1 MTSSSEGARSDT
13 ARDTGPEPDVRSVAR
28 VDRQLRR
35 AAGYSAWLRQGE
47 ALSVDHPGDRSRDDQ
62 LLQRYSRTRD
72 DVLLEQLVARWM
84 PLARQLAR
92 RYGRSSEP
100 FEDLLQV
107 ASMGLVKALQ
117 GYDPDRGKAF
127 SSYAVP
133 TIMGE
138 LKRYFR
144 DRTWSVRMPR
154 SLQELAMRVEAA
166 RDRLAGEHGHVPS
179 VGELAAATGAT
190 EEEVL
195 EALQAGDAYHATSL
209 EAQRSDEEDT
219 YSLGDMLG
227 EADDGF
233 RLAEH
238 RVLLTS
244 VIGELSERDREIL
257 RLRFEEDLT
266 QQQIASIIGVSQMQV
281 SRLLRRS
288 LATLRAAADR
298 APEPLRAVA

>member
-1 MTSSSEGARSDT
+1 VE
-13 ARDTGPEPDVRSVAR
+13 V
-28 VDRQLRR
+28 
-35 AAGYSAWLRQGE
+35 
-47 ALSVDHPGDRSRDDQ
+47 PGDRARDDA
-62 LLQRYSRTRD
+62 LLRRYAQTRD
-72 DVLLEQLVARWM
+72 ETLLGPLVARWM

-100 FEDLLQV
+100 FDDLLQV

-117 GYDPDRGKAF
+117 GYDPDRGGAF

-144 DRTWSVRMPR
+144 DRTWSVRVPR
-154 SLQELAMRVEAA
+154 SLQELAMRVDAA
-166 RDRLAGEHGHVPS
+166 RDRLAGEGGRSPS
-179 VGELAAATGAT
+179 VSELAAATGAS

-209 EAQRSDEEDT
+209 EAPRSEDEDT
-219 YSLGDMLG
+219 FSLGDLLG
-227 EADDGF
+227 GTDDGF

-244 VIGELSERDREIL
+244 VLGELGERDREIL

-266 QQQIASIIGVSQMQV
+266 QQEIAAIIGVSQMQV

-288 LATLRAAADR
+288 LATLRSAAERRPDR
-298 APEPLRAVA
+298 LPAVA

>member
-1 MTSSSEGARSDT
+1 M
-13 ARDTGPEPDVRSVAR
+13 
-28 VDRQLRR
+28 
-35 AAGYSAWLRQGE
+35 E
-47 ALSVDHPGDRSRDDQ
+47 APGDRARDDA
-62 LLQRYSRTRD
+62 LLRRYARTRD
-72 DVLLEQLVARWM
+72 EALLDTLVARWM

-100 FEDLLQV
+100 FEDLMQV

-117 GYDPDRGKAF
+117 GYDPDRGRAF

-154 SLQELAMRVEAA
+154 SLQELAMRVDAA
-166 RDRLAGEHGHVPS
+166 RDRLAGEAGRSPS
-179 VGELAAATGAT
+179 VSELAAATGAG

-209 EAQRSDEEDT
+209 EAQRSDDEDAF
-219 YSLGDMLG
+219 SLGDLLG
-227 EADDGF
+227 DTDDGF

-244 VIGELSERDREIL
+244 VLCELGERDREIL

-266 QQQIASIIGVSQMQV
+266 QQQIAAIIGVSQMQV

-288 LATLRAAADR
+288 LATLRSAAERRPDR
-298 APEPLRAVA
+298 LRAVA

>member
-1 MTSSSEGARSDT
+1 MNEVTRRDDPRAR
-13 ARDTGPEPDVRSVAR
+13 ARDD
-28 VDRQLRR
+28 DMLRR
-35 AAGYSAWLRQGE
+35 FAATGDPVLR
-47 ALSVDHPGDRSRDDQ
+47 DQ
-62 LLQRYSRTRD
+62 LF
-72 DVLLEQLVARWM
+72 ERWM

-92 RYGRSSEP
+92 RYGRTNEP

-107 ASMGLVKALQ
+107 ASIGLLKALQ

-138 LKRYFR
+138 IKRYFR

-154 SLQELAMRVEAA
+154 SLQELAIRVENA
-166 RDRLAGEHGHVPS
+166 RDRLSSEMGRSPS
-179 VGELAAATGAT
+179 IVELAVAAACT

-209 EAQRSDEEDT
+209 DARRSDDDDDAFA
-219 YSLGDMLG
+219 LGDALG
-227 EADDGF
+227 DTDDGY

-238 RVLLTS
+238 RALLTS
-244 VIGELSERDREIL
+244 VLGELDERDREIV

-266 QQQIASIIGVSQMQV
+266 QHEIALIIGVSQMQV

-288 LATLRAAADR
+288 LNVMRMAADR
-298 APEPLRAVA
+298 RPERVPAGVV

>member
-1 MTSSSEGARSDT
+1 
-13 ARDTGPEPDVRSVAR
+13 
-28 VDRQLRR
+28 VDRT
-35 AAGYSAWLRQGE
+35 
-47 ALSVDHPGDRSRDDQ
+47 PGDRVRDDE
-62 LLQRYSRTRD
+62 LLRRYARTHD
-72 DVLLEQLVARWM
+72 EALLDELVSRWM

-107 ASMGLVKALQ
+107 ASIGLIKALQ

-166 RDRLAGEHGHVPS
+166 RDRLAGERGRAPS
-179 VGELAAATGAT
+179 VGELAQATGAT

-209 EAQRSDEEDT
+209 EAQRSDDEDT
-219 YSLGDMLG
+219 HSLGDLLG
-227 EADDGF
+227 HADEGF

-238 RVLLTS
+238 RVLLRT
-244 VIGELSERDREIL
+244 VLAELDERDREIL

-266 QQQIASIIGVSQMQV
+266 QQQIASLIGVSQMQV

-288 LATLRAAADR
+288 LATLRTAAE
-298 APEPLRAVA
+298 APAAEPLPAVA

>member
-1 MTSSSEGARSDT
+1 MVTHVE
-13 ARDTGPEPDVRSVAR
+13 V
-28 VDRQLRR
+28 
-35 AAGYSAWLRQGE
+35 
-47 ALSVDHPGDRSRDDQ
+47 HPGDRKRDDE
-62 LLQRYSRTRD
+62 LLRRYARTRD
-72 DVLLEQLVARWM
+72 EALLDTLVARWT

-100 FEDLLQV
+100 FEDLMQV
-107 ASMGLVKALQ
+107 ASMGLVKALK

-144 DRTWSVRMPR
+144 DRTWAVRMPR

-166 RDRLAGEHGHVPS
+166 RERLAGEHGRAPS
-179 VGELAAATGAT
+179 IAELAAACEAT
-190 EEEVL
+190 EEDIL

-209 EAQRSDEEDT
+209 EAQRTDDEDT
-219 YSLGDMLG
+219 FSLGDLLG
-227 EADDGF
+227 DTDDGY
-233 RLAEH
+233 RQAEH
-238 RVLLTS
+238 RALLTS
-244 VIGELSERDREIL
+244 VLTELDERDREIL

-266 QQQIASIIGVSQMQV
+266 QQQIAMIIGVSQMQV

-288 LATLRAAADR
+288 LATLRMAADR
-298 APEPLRAVA
+298 EPERQPLPAVA

>member
-1 MTSSSEGARSDT
+1 MAVAGNRQDVTLRDDPRAR
-13 ARDTGPEPDVRSVAR
+13 ARDDEM
-28 VDRQLRR
+28 LRR
-35 AAGYSAWLRQGE
+35 FAATGDPVLR
-47 ALSVDHPGDRSRDDQ
+47 DQ
-62 LLQRYSRTRD
+62 LFD
-72 DVLLEQLVARWM
+72 RWM

-107 ASMGLVKALQ
+107 ASIGLLKALQ
-117 GYDPDRGKAF
+117 GFDPDRGKAF

-138 LKRYFR
+138 IKRYFR

-154 SLQELAMRVEAA
+154 SLQELAIRVESA
-166 RDRLAGEHGHVPS
+166 RDRLSSDLGRSPS
-179 VGELAAATGAT
+179 VGELAAAAGCS
-190 EEEVL
+190 EEDVL

-209 EAQRSDEEDT
+209 DARRSEDDDDFA
-219 YSLGDMLG
+219 LGDALG
-227 EADDGF
+227 ATDDGY

-238 RVLLTS
+238 RALLTS
-244 VIGELSERDREIL
+244 VLGELDDRDREIV

-266 QQQIASIIGVSQMQV
+266 QHEIAQIVGVSQMQV

-288 LATLRAAADR
+288 LNVMRMAADR
-298 APEPLRAVA
+298 RPERVPAGVL

>member
-1 MTSSSEGARSDT
+1 MLFPVEHA
-13 ARDTGPEPDVRSVAR
+13 
-28 VDRQLRR
+28 
-35 AAGYSAWLRQGE
+35 
-47 ALSVDHPGDRSRDDQ
+47 PGDRTRDEQ
-62 LLQRYSRTRD
+62 LLRRYARTRD
-72 DVLLEQLVARWM
+72 EALLDALVARWM

-100 FEDLLQV
+100 FEDLMQV
-107 ASMGLVKALQ
+107 ASIGLIKALQ

-154 SLQELAMRVEAA
+154 SLQELALRVEAA
-166 RDRLAGEHGHVPS
+166 RDRISGERGHSPS
-179 VGELAAATGAT
+179 VAELAAATGAS

-195 EALQAGDAYHATSL
+195 EALQAADAYHATSL
-209 EAQRSDEEDT
+209 ETPRTEDDDT
-219 YSLGDMLG
+219 FSLGDLLG
-227 EADDGF
+227 EADDGY

-244 VIGELSERDREIL
+244 VIGELDARDQQIL

-266 QQQIASIIGVSQMQV
+266 QQQIAAIIGVSQMQV

-288 LATLRAAADR
+288 LATLRAAAER
-298 APEPLRAVA
+298 TPQSLSAAA

>member
-1 MTSSSEGARSDT
+1 MSRRDEHLGR
-13 ARDTGPEPDVRSVAR
+13 ARDDEL
-28 VDRQLRR
+28 LRR
-35 AAGYSAWLRQGE
+35 YA
-47 ALSVDHPGDRSRDDQ
+47 
-62 LLQRYSRTRD
+62 RTRD
-72 DVLLEQLVARWM
+72 PQLRDQLFDRWM

-92 RYGRSSEP
+92 RYGRTTEP

-107 ASMGLVKALQ
+107 ASIGLLKALQ
-117 GYDPDRGKAF
+117 GFDPERGKAF

-154 SLQELAMRVEAA
+154 SLQELAIRVEDA
-166 RDRLAGEHGHVPS
+166 RDRLS
-179 VGELAAATGAT
+179 GELGRSPSIAELAHAAGAS
-190 EEEVL
+190 EEDIL

-209 EAQRSDEEDT
+209 DAQRTDEDDDGF
-219 YSLGDMLG
+219 SLADALG
-227 EADDGF
+227 GPDHGF

-238 RVLLTS
+238 RALLTC
-244 VIGELSERDREIL
+244 VLAELDDRDREIV

-266 QQQIASIIGVSQMQV
+266 QHEIASIVGVSQMQV

-288 LATLRAAADR
+288 LNVLRMAAERHPERAAA
-298 APEPLRAVA
+298 VA

>member
-1 MTSSSEGARSDT
+1 MQPRPTL
-13 ARDTGPEPDVRSVAR
+13 
-28 VDRQLRR
+28 DRN
-35 AAGYSAWLRQGE
+35 
-47 ALSVDHPGDRSRDDQ
+47 RDDD
-62 LLQRYSRTRD
+62 LLRRYSRTRD
-72 DVLLEQLVARWM
+72 EALLEALVARWM

-107 ASMGLVKALQ
+107 ASIGLVKALK
-117 GYDPDRGKAF
+117 GFDPDRGKAF

-154 SLQELAMRVEAA
+154 SLQELAMRIEEA
-166 RDRLAGEHGHVPS
+166 RDRISGELGRAPS
-179 VGELAAATGAT
+179 VTELAQATGAS
-190 EEEVL
+190 EEDVL

-209 EAQRSDEEDT
+209 DAHRTDDEDAF
-219 YSLGDMLG
+219 SLVDLLG
-227 EADDGF
+227 EADHGY

-238 RVLLTS
+238 RVLLRT
-244 VIGELSERDREIL
+244 VLGELDPRDREIL

-266 QQQIASIIGVSQMQV
+266 QQQIAAQVGVSQMQV

-288 LATLRAAADR
+288 LNALRLAAER
-298 APEPLRAVA
+298 RPEQLAGVG

>member
-1 MTSSSEGARSDT
+1 MEVTRRDDPRAR
-13 ARDTGPEPDVRSVAR
+13 ARDDEM
-28 VDRQLRR
+28 LRR
-35 AAGYSAWLRQGE
+35 FAATGDPVLR
-47 ALSVDHPGDRSRDDQ
+47 DQ
-62 LLQRYSRTRD
+62 LFD
-72 DVLLEQLVARWM
+72 RWM

-92 RYGRSSEP
+92 RYGRTNEP

-107 ASMGLVKALQ
+107 ASIGLLKALQ

-138 LKRYFR
+138 IKRYFR

-154 SLQELAMRVEAA
+154 GLQELAIRVESA
-166 RDRLAGEHGHVPS
+166 RDRLSSEMGRSPS
-179 VGELAAATGAT
+179 IGELAAAAACT

-209 EAQRSDEEDT
+209 DARRSDDDDDAFALGD
-219 YSLGDMLG
+219 SLGDT
-227 EADDGF
+227 DDGY

-238 RVLLTS
+238 RALLTS
-244 VIGELSERDREIL
+244 VLGELDDRDREIV

-266 QQQIASIIGVSQMQV
+266 QHEIALIVGVSQMQV

-288 LATLRAAADR
+288 LNIMRMAADR
-298 APEPLRAVA
+298 RPERVPAGVL

>member
-1 MTSSSEGARSDT
+1 VPALARSPDPRHRDGELLRRYAR
-13 ARDTGPEPDVRSVAR
+13 ARDD
-28 VDRQLRR
+28 D
-35 AAGYSAWLRQGE
+35 
-47 ALSVDHPGDRSRDDQ
+47 ALLG
-62 LLQRYSRTRD
+62 
-72 DVLLEQLVARWM
+72 QLVVRWM

-92 RYGRSSEP
+92 RYARTSEP

-107 ASMGLVKALQ
+107 ASIGLVKALK
-117 GYDPDRGKAF
+117 GYDPGRGKAF

-138 LKRYFR
+138 LKRHFR

-154 SLQELAMRVEAA
+154 SLQELAMRVEDA
-166 RDRLAGEHGHVPS
+166 RDRLYAELGRGPS
-179 VGELAAATGAT
+179 VAELARACETS

-209 EAQRSDEEDT
+209 DARRDDDGDDGHT
-219 YSLGDMLG
+219 LGDTLG
-227 EADDGF
+227 EADDGY

-238 RVLLTS
+238 RALLRS
-244 VIGELSERDREIL
+244 VMSALSERDREIL

-266 QQQIASIIGVSQMQV
+266 QHEIARMVGVSQMQI

-288 LATLRAAADR
+288 LSTLRLAAER
-298 APEPLRAVA
+298 RPEREPAIA